1 MEDYGNNSLTPEETE
16 DAAKALS
23 ILRDLGAKVSLAALA
38 ETFGKERVRKLYE
51 LRERKKGPEKES
63 EFLFVG
69 EADDLLRSAESSP
82 GRVDDAIGMV
92 LVLTMLCG
100 LRPREI
106 QPLEWEDIDFE
117 AGALRLGGRDA
128 RRRRVVL
135 MEPSALEW
143 AKHWRD
149 WTSARRAGRFPSGT
163 IVRTLKPFR
172 DWQRLVCGSHG
183 GKKLTLAGFFRL
195 LRGTFA
201 TMHVCALRKP
211 EATAAALGHPGAAEA
226 LKFHYEG
233 LVTTSMAQS
242 FWNLLPRTH
251 ESAETTILA
260 SPAERRKEALKRW
273 REARATREY
282 GLLREGMPHLS
293 LEEVKKA
300 VEIVCRNPGRVE
312 AAVGMRFTLGV
323 FAGFRLAEIH
333 VAKWEDIDLD
343 AKTIVKRP
351 TGSANANH
359 FWGRRNR
366 GAARVVPLHPTAVAW
381 IAVWKKWALEN
392 GGLVQGPVVPR
403 FTSFT
408 HWNKHYAIPAGL
420 SLVNRRTVEILAN
433 TYLAFRYAD
442 LQESHPNDPLRREG
456 MAQSESFW
464 SLLPP
469 EGLVLPRVKHVARL
483 GGVFRWVDT
492 PFRKTPAESSETESD
507 GAAGGGNEEL
517 TPTGRRKRKKTTGLR
532 IPEVRRLMRTTMWRP
547 GSLRAAP
554 GAYLTLG
561 LFVGL
566 HTIEIERARWEDV
579 EWTTDTIRIPKPEG
593 HTDELGPKVVPLKP
607 LARKWLRLWYQWA
620 ETEDGPPTGPI
631 VPQPWRFLHW
641 RRRERW
647 LREREWPHDILRIT
661 YRERLRSKKYWSLEP
676 EGVPFEPEILPG
688 RAWRHLRT
696 LEMKRRNE
704 ELQMAAARNDAA
716 GPGGIPERAGGSPEG
731 GGPAGGGDGEGRANG
746 LVEAERPD
754 PIPCPA
760 PGDAGGGG
768 TAPPGEGRDLRDPRS
783 DDRRPGANEGCS
795 YGAND
800 GSTDSGNDGSGCAG
814 NEECGGEAATNDDPG
829 CAGNDECADGE
840 GNREEGDA

>member
-1 MEDYGNNSLTPEETE
+1 MDENGNNSLTPEETE
-16 DAAKALS
+16 DAAKALA

-106 QPLEWEDIDFE
+106 QPLEWEDVDFE
-117 AGALRLGGRDA
+117 NGALRLGGRDA

-312 AAVGMRFTLGV
+312 AAIGMRFTLGV

-381 IAVWKKWALEN
+381 IAVWKKWTLEN

-420 SLVNRRTVEILAN
+420 SLVNQRTVEILAN

-492 PFRKTPAESSETESD
+492 PFRKTPAETSETEND
-507 GAAGGGNEEL
+507 GATGGGNEEL

-696 LEMKRRNE
+696 LEMKRIHE
-704 ELQMAAARNDAA
+704 EQRMAAAGNDASA
-716 GPGGIPERAGGSPEG
+716 PGGIPASAGGGPEG
-731 GGPAGGGDGEGRANG
+731 GSPAGGGDGEGRPDG
-746 LVEAERPD
+746 LDAAGRPD
-754 PIPCPA
+754 ALPCPA

-768 TAPPGEGRDLRDPRS
+768 TPPPGEGCDLRGPRC

-795 YGAND
+795 CGAND
-800 GSTDSGNDGSGCAG
+800 GSADSGNDGSGCAG
-814 NEECGGEAATNDDPG
+814 NEGCGGEAAANDGSG

>member
-1 MEDYGNNSLTPEETE
+1 MDENGNNSLTPEETE
-16 DAAKALS
+16 DAAKALA

-106 QPLEWEDIDFE
+106 QPLEWEDVDFE
-117 AGALRLGGRDA
+117 NGALRLGGRDA

-456 MAQSESFW
+456 VAQSESFW

-696 LEMKRRNE
+696 LEMKRIHE
-704 ELQMAAARNDAA
+704 EQRMAAAGNDASA
-716 GPGGIPERAGGSPEG
+716 PGGIPASAGGGPEG
-731 GGPAGGGDGEGRANG
+731 GSPAGGGDGEGRPDG
-746 LVEAERPD
+746 LDAAGRPD
-754 PIPCPA
+754 ALPCPA

-768 TAPPGEGRDLRDPRS
+768 TPPPGEGCDLRGPRC

-795 YGAND
+795 CGAND
-800 GSTDSGNDGSGCAG
+800 GSADSGNDGSGCAG
-814 NEECGGEAATNDDPG
+814 NEGCGGEAAANDGSG